1 MEDSMNSQQDSY
13 RNDIKEFIINIKPS
27 VKELIDDGDNNL
39 IEDLELDSVELML
52 LLVEIEN
59 RYGINFEDE
68 ALLIESLTTIDKLAD
83 FIKELTTIDFE

>member
-1 MEDSMNSQQDSY
+1 MNSQQDSY
-13 RNDIKEFIINIKPS
+13 RNDIKELIINIKPS

-59 RYGINFEDE
+59 RYGINFEYE
-68 ALLIESLTTIDKLAD
+68 VLLIESLTTIDKLAD
-83 FIKELTTIDFE
+83 FIKELTAIDFE

>member
-1 MEDSMNSQQDSY
+1 MNSQQDSY

-27 VKELIDDGDNNL
+27 VKELIDDGDKNL

-68 ALLIESLTTIDKLAD
+68 ALLIESFTTIDKLAD
-83 FIKELTTIDFE
+83 FIKELTAIDFE

>member
-68 ALLIESLTTIDKLAD
+68 VLLIESLTTIDKLAD
-83 FIKELTTIDFE
+83 FIKELTAIDFE

>member
-1 MEDSMNSQQDSY
+1 MNSQQDSY

>member
-13 RNDIKEFIINIKPS
+13 RNDIKELIINIKPS

-68 ALLIESLTTIDKLAD
+68 VLLIESLTTIDKLAD
-83 FIKELTTIDFE
+83 FIKELTAIDFE

>member
-1 MEDSMNSQQDSY
+1 MNSQQDSY
-13 RNDIKEFIINIKPS
+13 RNDIKELIINIKPS

-68 ALLIESLTTIDKLAD
+68 VLLIESLTTIDKLAD
-83 FIKELTTIDFE
+83 AIDFE

>member
-27 VKELIDDGDNNL
+27 VKELIDDGDKNL

-68 ALLIESLTTIDKLAD
+68 ALLIESFTTIDKLAD
-83 FIKELTTIDFE
+83 FIKELTAIDFE

>member
-1 MEDSMNSQQDSY
+1 MTGVQTCALP
-13 RNDIKEFIINIKPS
+13 ILKPS

>member
-1 MEDSMNSQQDSY
+1 MNSQQDSY
-13 RNDIKEFIINIKPS
+13 RNDIKELIINIKPS
-27 VKELIDDGDNNL
+27 VKELIDDGDKNL

-68 ALLIESLTTIDKLAD
+68 VLLIESLTTIDKLAD
-83 FIKELTTIDFE
+83 FIKELTAIDFE

>member
-13 RNDIKEFIINIKPS
+13 RNDIKELIINIKPS
-27 VKELIDDGDNNL
+27 VKELIDDGDKNL

-68 ALLIESLTTIDKLAD
+68 VLLIESLTTIDKLAD
-83 FIKELTTIDFE
+83 FIKELTAIDFE

>member
-1 MEDSMNSQQDSY
+1 MLFRS
-13 RNDIKEFIINIKPS
+13 
-27 VKELIDDGDNNL
+27 GDNNL

>member
-1 MEDSMNSQQDSY
+1 MNSQQDGY
-13 RNDIKEFIINIKPS
+13 RNDIKELIINIKPS

-68 ALLIESLTTIDKLAD
+68 VLLIESLTTIDKLAD
-83 FIKELTTIDFE
+83 FIKELTAIDFE

>member
-1 MEDSMNSQQDSY
+1 MNSQQDSY
-13 RNDIKEFIINIKPS
+13 RNDIKELIININPS

-68 ALLIESLTTIDKLAD
+68 VLLIESLTTIDKLAD
-83 FIKELTTIDFE
+83 FIKELTAIDFE

>member
-1 MEDSMNSQQDSY
+1 MNSQQDSY

-68 ALLIESLTTIDKLAD
+68 VLLIESLTTIDKLAD
-83 FIKELTTIDFE
+83 FIKELTAIDFE

>member
-1 MEDSMNSQQDSY
+1 MNSQQDSY
-13 RNDIKEFIINIKPS
+13 RNDIKELIINIKPS

-68 ALLIESLTTIDKLAD
+68 VLLIESLTTIDKLAD
-83 FIKELTTIDFE
+83 FIKELTAIDFE

>member
-1 MEDSMNSQQDSY
+1 MNSQQDSY

-27 VKELIDDGDNNL
+27 VKELIDDGDKNL